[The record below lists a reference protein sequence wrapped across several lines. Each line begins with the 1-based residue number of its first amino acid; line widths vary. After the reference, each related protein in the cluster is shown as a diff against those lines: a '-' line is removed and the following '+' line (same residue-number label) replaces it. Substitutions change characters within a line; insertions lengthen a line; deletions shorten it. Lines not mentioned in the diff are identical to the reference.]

1 MFNLVSPRT
10 SSHNLQLTFHKEGFF
25 LPNILLS
32 QIAGMMDLI
41 GNFIIAAD
49 AWTGNI
55 QNEMDARYVEQSS
68 LTNLFT
74 ENKFWG
80 WAGLLSIFVALAA
93 IFYFQFKVWEQED
106 QEQEELTPKQKRM
119 AEFLDKASNQ
129 SKNHN

>member
-1 MFNLVSPRT
+1 M
-10 SSHNLQLTFHKEGFF
+10 
-25 LPNILLS
+25 I
-32 QIAGMMDLI
+32 DLI

-80 WAGLLSIFVALAA
+80 WAGLLAIFVAIAA
-93 IFYFQFKVWEQED
+93 IFYFQFQAWEQED
-106 QEQEELTPKQKRM
+106 KKDNKRLTLKQKIG
-119 AEFLDKASNQ
+119 
-129 SKNHN
+129 